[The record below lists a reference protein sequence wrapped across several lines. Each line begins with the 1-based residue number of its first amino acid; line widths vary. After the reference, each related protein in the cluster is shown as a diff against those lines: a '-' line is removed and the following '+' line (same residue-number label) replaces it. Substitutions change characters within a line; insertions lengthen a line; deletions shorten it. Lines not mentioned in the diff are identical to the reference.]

1 MKLKKILPDQGRS
14 RMEGEDNS
22 KVPTSSKKE
31 DDRKVP
37 WEEPRSLV
45 DVNV

>member
-1 MKLKKILPDQGRS
+1 MKLKKLPDQGRS
-14 RMEGEDNS
+14 QMEGEDNS
-22 KVPTSSKKE
+22 KVPTSSKK